1 MKPYSNDLRLRV
13 LSAIDSGKPRKQDA
27 KTFSVSMPTIKDLVL
42 LPSYSPNLNPIEDA
56 FSKIKFLVP

>member
-1 MKPYSNDLRLRV
+1 V
-13 LSAIDSGKPRKQDA
+13 DSYRKQVA

-42 LPSYSPNLNPIEDA
+42 LPSYSPYMNLIEEA